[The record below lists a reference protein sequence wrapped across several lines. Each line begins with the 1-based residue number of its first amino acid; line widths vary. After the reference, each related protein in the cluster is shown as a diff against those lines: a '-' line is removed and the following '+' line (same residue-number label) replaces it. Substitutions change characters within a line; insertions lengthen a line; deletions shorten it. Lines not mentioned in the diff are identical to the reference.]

1 MTMLDN
7 VGLVLEGGGMRG
19 MFSAGVFEAF
29 MQGNIEFPY
38 ATAVSA
44 GACNVVSYLSKQ
56 PMRTRKIITDY
67 VADPRYCS
75 VRNLLRDGSLF
86 NFDFILKEIP
96 QKLLP
101 FDYEAF
107 RQSPCN
113 LYVGATD
120 CNTGEVIWFSKEAM
134 GDDFEPLRASSSLPF
149 LAPVVHFQGYE
160 LMDGGL
166 ADPIPVEKAIA
177 DGYERNVI
185 VLTRNPGYYS
195 TENYPIWLLK
205 LWYAKYPKLIE
216 IIRTRSENY
225 NRQMALAEQLEKD
238 GKAVVIRPLEPL
250 TIGRLDRKPQEL
262 LKLHDHGIE
271 CGLALLENIRRLAQ
285 K

>member
-1 MTMLDN
+1 M
-7 VGLVLEGGGMRG
+7 
-19 MFSAGVFEAF
+19 
-29 MQGNIEFPY
+29 
-38 ATAVSA
+38 
-44 GACNVVSYLSKQ
+44 
-56 PMRTRKIITDY
+56 
-67 VADPRYCS
+67 
-75 VRNLLRDGSLF
+75 GSLF

-101 FDYEAF
+101 FDYDAF
-107 RQSPCN
+107 RQSDCN
-113 LYVGATD
+113 LHVGATD
-120 CNTGEVIWFSKEAM
+120 CNTGEVIWFPKETM

-149 LAPVVHFQGYE
+149 LAPVVKINGRE

-166 ADPIPVEKAIA
+166 ADPIPVEKALA

-205 LWYAKYPKLIE
+205 LWYAKYPQLIE
-216 IIRTRSENY
+216 IIRTRAENY
-225 NRQMALAEQLEKD
+225 NRQLALAEQLERA

-262 LKLHDHGIE
+262 LKTARPWYSMRFSFDREYSPFGRKIKEPTLCVFCTLLIGI
-271 CGLALLENIRRLAQ
+271 LAAFSTACT
-285 K
+285 

>member
-7 VGLVLEGGGMRG
+7 IGLVLEGGGMRG

-29 MQGNIEFPY
+29 MQENIEFPY
-38 ATAVSA
+38 AAGVSA
-44 GACNVVSYLSKQ
+44 GACNVLSYFSKQ
-56 PMRTRKIITDY
+56 PLRTRKIITDY
-67 VADPRYCS
+67 VDDPRYCS
-75 VRNLLRDGSLF
+75 IRNLLRDGSLF
-86 NFDFILKEIP
+86 GFDFILKEIP

-101 FDYEAF
+101 FDYDAF
-107 RQSPCN
+107 NASPCH
-113 LYVGATD
+113 LHVGATD
-120 CNTGEVIWFSKEAM
+120 CNTGDVVWFTKESM
-134 GDDFEPLRASSSLPF
+134 GNDFEPLRASCSLPF
-149 LAPVVHFQGYE
+149 LAPIVHIDGHE

-185 VLTRNPGYYS
+185 VLTRNPGYYN

-205 LWYAKYPKLIE
+205 LWYKKYPKLIE
-216 IIRTRSENY
+216 IIRNRAANY
-225 NRQMALAEQLEKD
+225 NRQMELAEELELE

-262 LKLHDHGIE
+262 LKLHDHGLE
-271 CGLALLENIRRLAQ
+271 CGLALMENIRRLAQ

>member
-1 MTMLDN
+1 MTLLKN
-7 VGLVLEGGGMRG
+7 TGLVLEGGGMRG

-29 MQGNIEFPY
+29 MQEEVEFPY

-56 PMRTRKIITDY
+56 PLRTRRIIDEY
-67 VADPRYCS
+67 VADSRYCS
-75 VRNLLRDGSLF
+75 LGNLLLTGSLF
-86 NFDFILKEIP
+86 GFDFILKEIP

-101 FDYEAF
+101 FDYDAF
-107 RQSPCN
+107 YRSPCE

-120 CNTGEVIWFSKEAM
+120 CKTGDMVWFPKEAM
-134 GDDFEPLRASSSLPF
+134 GSDFEPLRASSSLPF
-149 LAPVVHFQGYE
+149 LAPVVKIDGYE

-166 ADPIPVEKAIA
+166 ADPIPVEKAMA

-195 TENYPIWLLK
+195 TENYPVWLLK
-205 LWYAKYPKLIE
+205 LWYKKYPKLIE
-216 IIRTRSENY
+216 VIRNRAANY
-225 NRQMALAEQLEKD
+225 NRQMKLAEQLELE
-238 GKAVVIRPLEPL
+238 GKAIVIRPLEPL

-262 LKLHDHGIE
+262 LKLHDHGMQ
-271 CGLALLENIRRLAQ
+271 CGLALMENIRRLAQ

>member
-7 VGLVLEGGGMRG
+7 IGLVLEGGGMRG

-29 MQGNIEFPY
+29 MQENIEFPY
-38 ATAVSA
+38 AAGVSA
-44 GACNVVSYLSKQ
+44 GACNVLSYLSKQ
-56 PMRTRKIITDY
+56 PLRTRQIITDY
-67 VADPRYCS
+67 VDDSRYCS
-75 VRNLLRDGSLF
+75 IRNLLRDGSLF
-86 NFDFILKEIP
+86 GFDFILKEIP

-107 RQSPCN
+107 KVSPCQ
-113 LYVGATD
+113 LHVGATD
-120 CNTGEVIWFSKEAM
+120 CNTGEVIWFPKESM
-134 GDDFEPLRASSSLPF
+134 GNDFEPLRASCSLPF
-149 LAPVVHFQGYE
+149 LAPIVHIDGHE

-195 TENYPIWLLK
+195 TENYPVWLLK
-205 LWYAKYPKLIE
+205 LWYKKYPRLIE
-216 IIRTRSENY
+216 VIRNRAENY
-225 NRQMALAEQLEKD
+225 NRQMELAEQLELE

-250 TIGRLDRKPQEL
+250 TIGRLDRKPKEL
-262 LKLHDHGIE
+262 LKLHDHGTE
-271 CGLALLENIRRLAQ
+271 CALAMMENIRRLAQ

>member
-1 MTMLDN
+1 MTLLKN
-7 VGLVLEGGGMRG
+7 TGLVLEGGGMRG

-29 MQGNIEFPY
+29 MQEEVEFPY

-56 PMRTRKIITDY
+56 PLRTRRIIDEY
-67 VADPRYCS
+67 VADSRYCS
-75 VRNLLRDGSLF
+75 LGNLLRTGSLF
-86 NFDFILKEIP
+86 GFDFILKEIP

-101 FDYEAF
+101 FDYDAF
-107 RQSPCN
+107 YRSPCE

-120 CNTGEVIWFSKEAM
+120 CKTGDMVWFPKEAM
-134 GDDFEPLRASSSLPF
+134 GSDFEPLRASSSLPF
-149 LAPVVHFQGYE
+149 LAPVVKIDGYE

-166 ADPIPVEKAIA
+166 ADPIPVEKAMA

-195 TENYPIWLLK
+195 TENYPLWLLK

-216 IIRTRSENY
+216 VIRTRSENY
-225 NRQMALAEQLEKD
+225 NRQMALAEKLEAE
-238 GKAVVIRPLEPL
+238 GRAVIIRPLEPL

-262 LKLHDHGIE
+262 LQLHDHGTD
-271 CGLALLENIRRLAQ
+271 CALTLMGKIRRLAQ
-285 K
+285 E